1 MTECSLEQAPALE
14 ACSHQVRGST
24 AARHAFS
31 STSFHFFLPQWSSLL
46 HQPYQTRLSRG
57 IRCEC
62 LNVRRFKRG
71 GEAAKHAP
79 VYVARH
85 WLTLLS
91 SCLTLARGDEG
102 AIFII
107 HGVSSASNRFILL
120 LDSITCSFKLRVR
133 NLLSS
138 WQHVCTIVTPEP
150 RAGWRERQRSGL
162 PIFCVR
168 RLTPDSA
175 LGG

>member
-1 MTECSLEQAPALE
+1 
-14 ACSHQVRGST
+14 
-24 AARHAFS
+24 
-31 STSFHFFLPQWSSLL
+31 
-46 HQPYQTRLSRG
+46 
-57 IRCEC
+57 
-62 LNVRRFKRG
+62 VRRFKRG

-79 VYVARH
+79 AYLARH

-120 LDSITCSFKLRVR
+120 CFNHLQFQTSSQESAFFLAACLHSRHAGSPGRVG
-133 NLLSS
+133 
-138 WQHVCTIVTPEP
+138 
-150 RAGWRERQRSGL
+150 AERHWASYFYG
-162 PIFCVR
+162 R

-175 LGG
+175 LSG